1 MDHFQ
6 TLLQPEQVIV
16 GGYQL
21 KTTYFL
27 RHQPPKEMQQAVAGL
42 KSLSVNR
49 RSTTRWS
56 FVKMFQFG

>member
-6 TLLQPEQVIV
+6 TLLQPAQVIG

-27 RHQPPKEMQQAVAGL
+27 GHHTPPKGLQQAVAGL
-42 KSLSVNR
+42 KSLSVY
-49 RSTTRWS
+49 
-56 FVKMFQFG
+56 Q